1 MIQSQILR
9 IARQTATRIPDGIQ
23 GVKELKKTEIIP
35 QTNFAHVLTVTR
47 IRANLRDRFFKL
59 TVKKKKK
66 KKETKVTNRFKDKIP
81 VFPNGTLR
89 IQ

>member
-23 GVKELKKTEIIP
+23 GVKELKKIEIIP

-59 TVKKKKK
+59 TVKKKE
-66 KKETKVTNRFKDKIP
+66 KEKGNQGDKQ
-81 VFPNGTLR
+81 VQG
-89 IQ
+89 

>member
-47 IRANLRDRFFKL
+47 IRANLGDRFFKL
-59 TVKKKKK
+59 TVKKKE
-66 KKETKVTNRFKDKIP
+66 KEKGNQGDKQ
-81 VFPNGTLR
+81 VQG
-89 IQ
+89 